1 MGAQIDHNINT
12 RQCIANQQ
20 PNGCGQFLPSIIPY
34 QWFLSTNTSNQQPMT
49 GGILKSDP
57 SFSPGIDAE
66 FVGTGNDYIH
76 ADPDGQHL
84 RLNAHGVVK
93 YVL

>member
-1 MGAQIDHNINT
+1 
-12 RQCIANQQ
+12 
-20 PNGCGQFLPSIIPY
+20 
-34 QWFLSTNTSNQQPMT
+34 MT

-93 YVL
+93 YVSLPSLFLTVLNADLAFFSI

>member
-1 MGAQIDHNINT
+1 
-12 RQCIANQQ
+12 
-20 PNGCGQFLPSIIPY
+20 
-34 QWFLSTNTSNQQPMT
+34 MT

-93 YVL
+93 YVLFIFFFHCIGC

>member
-1 MGAQIDHNINT
+1 
-12 RQCIANQQ
+12 
-20 PNGCGQFLPSIIPY
+20 
-34 QWFLSTNTSNQQPMT
+34 MT

-93 YVL
+93 YVLLFFYISLY

>member
-1 MGAQIDHNINT
+1 
-12 RQCIANQQ
+12 
-20 PNGCGQFLPSIIPY
+20 
-34 QWFLSTNTSNQQPMT
+34 MT

-93 YVL
+93 YVLWCSWYQCIKCWLAFFSRQD

>member
-1 MGAQIDHNINT
+1 
-12 RQCIANQQ
+12 
-20 PNGCGQFLPSIIPY
+20 
-34 QWFLSTNTSNQQPMT
+34 MT

-57 SFSPGIDAE
+57 SFSPSIDAE

-93 YVL
+93 YVSLFLLYFTVLDADLSFFSLQD

>member
-1 MGAQIDHNINT
+1 
-12 RQCIANQQ
+12 
-20 PNGCGQFLPSIIPY
+20 
-34 QWFLSTNTSNQQPMT
+34 MT

-93 YVL
+93 YVLFIFFFTALDADSSFFSLQD